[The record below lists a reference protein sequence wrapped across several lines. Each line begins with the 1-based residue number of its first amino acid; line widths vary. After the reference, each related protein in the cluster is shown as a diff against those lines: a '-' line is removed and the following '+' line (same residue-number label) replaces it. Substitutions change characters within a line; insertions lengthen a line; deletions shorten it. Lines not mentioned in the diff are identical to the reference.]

1 MKAEYKGITFDGTP
15 EEITAALRALGY
27 EQRETPPI
35 PESPRVTKSIVWSVG
50 QQDCA
55 ANVDWPVLM
64 RV

>member
-1 MKAEYKGITFDGTP
+1 MKTEYKGITFDGTP
-15 EEITAALRALGY
+15 EESTAALRALGY

-35 PESPRVTKSIVWSVG
+35 SERPWVPKPIVWSGG